1 MLWLFNIFFPLWSPW
16 ILIRIPNPDPEDP
29 WIRIRNAAY
38 RYYRYC
44 ITIETWGICFSG
56 GRIWFLFIP
65 ACSTLTA
72 VNICLKNTSGFRSP
86 VISAPPAPQHWIGVL
101 NVYKIAK
108 KNKNIWAL
116 KIILFVSFFRTVS
129 IPENYVAKRPGWE
142 PACSAGRSAEDD
154 TLDLA
159 KSYFDLKEYD
169 RAAFFAKN
177 LPSSAGEHFQPVLL
191 IQIHWIWI
199 PIANFGP
206 IWIRFRIQVRF
217 RGCGINFERNNFLY
231 ISTYIW

>member
-1 MLWLFNIFFPLWSPW
+1 MKPLDPD
-16 ILIRIPNPDPEDP
+16 PDPEDP

-72 VNICLKNTSGFRSP
+72 VNICLKNTSGSRSP

-108 KNKNIWAL
+108 KTTTFEPWRL
-116 KIILFVSFFRTVS
+116 LCLFPSS
-129 IPENYVAKRPGWE
+129 E
-142 PACSAGRSAEDD
+142 PCRSLRIMWRSA
-154 TLDLA
+154 LA
-159 KSYFDLKEYD
+159 GNRRVQ
-169 RAAFFAKN
+169 RAA
-177 LPSSAGEHFQPVLL
+177 VLRTTP
-191 IQIHWIWI
+191 WIW
-199 PIANFGP
+199 PSP
-206 IWIRFRIQVRF
+206 T
-217 RGCGINFERNNFLY
+217 L
-231 ISTYIW
+231 T